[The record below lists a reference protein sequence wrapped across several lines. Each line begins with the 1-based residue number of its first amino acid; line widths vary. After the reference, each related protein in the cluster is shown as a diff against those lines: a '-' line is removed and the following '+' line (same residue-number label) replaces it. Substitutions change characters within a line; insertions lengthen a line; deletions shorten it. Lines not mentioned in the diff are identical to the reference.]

1 MYFGYILYFSP
12 SLSLRSKTL
21 QISFYYSF
29 NIDFTDWIF
38 IYFQILM
45 VWDWIHKTN
54 NNACKFWNIFKFLF
68 MK

>member
-45 VWDWIHKTN
+45 VWDWIHKN
-54 NNACKFWNIFKFLF
+54 QQ
-68 MK
+68 